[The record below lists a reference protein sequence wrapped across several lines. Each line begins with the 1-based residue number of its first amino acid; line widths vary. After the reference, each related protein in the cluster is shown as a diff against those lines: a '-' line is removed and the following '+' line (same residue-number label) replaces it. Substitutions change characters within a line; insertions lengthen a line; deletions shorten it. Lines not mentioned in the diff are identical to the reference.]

1 MALIPGEIIE
11 EIRSRH
17 DLVEVVS
24 SYIELKK
31 TGRNYVGFCPFHSEK
46 SPSFTVSPEKQVYY
60 CFGCQNGGNL
70 FTFIMQIE
78 DCSFPEAVRFLAEK
92 AGINIDAASAA
103 PVSRKEGL
111 EREALLK
118 MHSFARQ
125 YFEDALWNTPRG
137 KKVLDYL
144 FKRGLAEGTIRD
156 FQLGYAVNSWQG
168 LTGRLQKKGFDLQLS
183 ARCGL
188 TGKNNEGRYY
198 DYFRERLI
206 FPIWDSRGRVIAFGG
221 RILRQGEPKY
231 LNSPESPLF
240 SKGRNLYGLHLA
252 LPHIR
257 REKYALLVE
266 GYMDVILLHQH
277 GIKEALAPLGTS
289 LTEKQVA
296 LLRGRLDKIILAFDA
311 DTGGEIAALRGIEL
325 LKNEGCRVMVACL
338 PEGQDPADFVR
349 KHGGNVFRSEVLE
362 KARSILEYRLYIIK
376 KKHDLQKEEGRVEYW
391 RESRKILADVLEIP
405 EREQYLKKIAK
416 EIDLSL
422 EVLRG
427 DLEKI
432 IQSNSLKKDIVY
444 KESKTNKNVSL
455 RELVER
461 ELITCILQYPDYLK
475 HLKEF
480 EIDVSSFTEGPDRQI
495 MQYLFDLDR
504 QGREIEI
511 AALLS
516 YFSDQE
522 MHKLI
527 VKMFHPVQ
535 LDEKEKV
542 QKTVLDC
549 IRKIKALSWAE
560 ERERLIKSLRDT
572 VKQDEIGAK
581 LQRIHDLKKREE
593 ELYRSGEGEDFD
605 G

>member
-1 MALIPGEIIE
+1 MALIPGETIE
-11 EIRSRH
+11 EVRSRH
-17 DLVEVVS
+17 DIVEVIS

-46 SPSFTVSPEKQVYY
+46 SPSFTVSPEKQIYY

-92 AGINIDAASAA
+92 AGINIDAASVA
-103 PVSRKEGL
+103 PASQKEVL

-118 MHSFARQ
+118 MHFFARQ

-168 LTGRLQKKGFDLQLS
+168 LTDRLQKKGFDLQLS
-183 ARCGL
+183 ARGGL

-221 RILRQGEPKY
+221 RILGQEGPKY

-257 REKYALLVE
+257 REKCALLVE

-277 GIKEALAPLGTS
+277 GIKESLAPLGTS
-289 LTEKQVA
+289 LTEKQIS

-325 LKNEGCRVMVACL
+325 LKNEGCRVMVARL
-338 PEGQDPADFVR
+338 PEGQDPADFVK

-362 KARSILEYRLYIIK
+362 KARSILEYRLYLIE

-391 RESRKILADVLEIP
+391 RESRKILADILEIP

-432 IQSNSLKKDIVY
+432 IRSNSLKKDIVY
-444 KESKTNKNVSL
+444 KESKTNKNISL

-461 ELITCILQYPDYLK
+461 ELITCILHYPYYLK
-475 HLKEF
+475 LLKEF
-480 EIDVSSFTEGPDRQI
+480 EIDVSSFSESPYRQI
-495 MQYLFDLDR
+495 VEYLFDLER
-504 QGREIEI
+504 QGQELEI
-511 AALLS
+511 AGLLS

-527 VKMFHPVQ
+527 VKMFRPVQ

-542 QKTVLDC
+542 QKVVLDC

-560 ERERLIKSLRDT
+560 ERERLIKSLRGT
-572 VKQDEIGAK
+572 AKQDEIEVK
-581 LQRIHDLKKREE
+581 LQRIQDLKKREE